1 MKKLRYIISFL
12 NKKGV
17 FALGLVFGIVLAL
30 FFSNFVFA
38 EASTSSYV
46 LIDADC
52 IYSKN
57 GTDITKSYG
66 FKISVSDPDYLTKYA
81 GVLNTGSIVAGIT
94 CNKVGVISLNST
106 TFEVERDGNVTT
118 VTGTN
123 YSTDTSVL
131 SYTSNIYI
139 FSTSQMA
146 ELYLNG
152 EIDASSALNY
162 EEVQNANRSFSY
174 DSDLP
179 YYDKTSL
186 SLNADNTCLL
196 DANMSNS
203 QRDLYNSFSTDS
215 GSPFM
220 IELYSHAIYAK
231 TTDLGNFNAFVLMYG
246 TENNLGNKLPN
257 AKKVDEIIK
266 FDSSGRLIV
275 NGEQGF
281 TGGGGRHGDS
291 FSISDSS
298 PLIAY
303 TFEQVTFRDGL
314 SATSHFTRDVSY
326 VGTEMDGY
334 ILIGYMTEICLV
346 YPDGNDVRYGRKT
359 YSYTWLTRALRERY
373 GSQSSFYDGDGV
385 KFEGEDYVFDEYGK
399 EVDSTYSGGNLNND
413 NVIDYIKN
421 GYGLSGTDGYIE
433 MSRRFFVGIPDY
445 IWGIIAFALSI
456 NVIVILFKVLRGM

>member
-1 MKKLRYIISFL
+1 MKKLRYIFSFL

-17 FALGLVFGIVLAL
+17 FGLVVGIVFVLA
-30 FFSNFVFA
+30 FSRIVFA
-38 EASTSSYV
+38 DEVIDALPSDSV
-46 LIDADC
+46 LICEIPGSYQLYVRSQDFDVSKMCWAKNNSD
-52 IYSKN
+52 YSWYYLGPNLSEVYYKYEYQGVFKKTSMN
-57 GTDITKSYG
+57 DRSMTPFTDIPLTSPSLYV
-66 FKISVSDPDYLTKYA
+66 FESISDA
-81 GVLNTGSIVAGIT
+81 QA
-94 CNKVGVISLNST
+94 
-106 TFEVERDGNVTT
+106 
-118 VTGTN
+118 
-123 YSTDTSVL
+123 
-131 SYTSNIYI
+131 
-139 FSTSQMA
+139 
-146 ELYLNG
+146 YLNG
-152 EIDASSALNY
+152 EIDASSAVNF
-162 EEVQNANRSFSY
+162 EEVQNFNRSFTY

-186 SLNADNTCLL
+186 SLNTDKTCLL
-196 DANMSNS
+196 DANMSTS

-215 GSPFM
+215 GSPFL

-231 TTDLGNFNAFVLMYG
+231 TTELGNFNAFVLMYG
-246 TENNLGNKLPN
+246 TENDLGNKLPN
-257 AKKVDEIIK
+257 SKKVDDIIK

-281 TGGGGRHGDS
+281 MGGGGRHGDS
-291 FSISDSS
+291 FVISDSS

-326 VGTEMDGY
+326 VGTEIDGY

-359 YSYTWLTRALRERY
+359 YSYTWLTQALRDRY

-385 KFEGEDYVFDEYGK
+385 KFEGEDYVFDEYGN
-399 EVDSTYSGGNLNND
+399 EVDSTYSGSNITND

-421 GYGLSGTDGYIE
+421 GYGLTGTDGYIE
-433 MSRRFFVGIPDY
+433 MSRRFFIGVPDF

-456 NVIVILFKVLRGM
+456 NVIVILFKVFRGM